1 MPIGKLQQ
9 QLNDS
14 NLHEF
19 SVPFIPFR
27 LLKIRCGIPQNLDGE
42 PVNLQPLSDV
52 TNTAILKNSISVR
65 LSKAMVFPY
74 IFNDY
79 TFNVH
84 NYSTNA
90 ANSFLTLFHSILH
103 YSSLDIFDHLLEFLR
118 RLRKEHSLKTDV
130 QLLYICAMLGP
141 ILHRTE
147 KLNNT
152 DAIHTDAD
160 VSCCWQYYFVYE
172 FPKLLMLY

>member
-1 MPIGKLQQ
+1 
-9 QLNDS
+9 
-14 NLHEF
+14 
-19 SVPFIPFR
+19 
-27 LLKIRCGIPQNLDGE
+27 
-42 PVNLQPLSDV
+42 
-52 TNTAILKNSISVR
+52 
-65 LSKAMVFPY
+65 MVFPY

-90 ANSFLTLFHSILH
+90 ANSFLTLFHSVLH

-152 DAIHTDAD
+152 DAVHTDAD
-160 VSCCWQYYFVYE
+160 VSENNTALWLKRRISY
-172 FPKLLMLY
+172 LYLH